1 MREYQGNKIQ
11 FDLGNTNFWISN
23 HTMYLNQPFQV
34 LDTNTPNVVKTRNS
48 EMEIDLVQ
56 IKENYVKELD
66 TLRNITTYSSSSPL
80 SIDGQTFIDDLNVS
94 SVVYPNQT
102 GILELRQP

>member
-80 SIDGQTFIDDLNVS
+80 SIDGLINRKNSRRFSNRLNNTIFRS
-94 SVVYPNQT
+94 C
-102 GILELRQP
+102 